1 MKRFMYR
8 LIPALA
14 LLVLLIGSV
23 GCTRERPHA
32 PVTPWKPTITPTPSA
47 LQSPTAE
54 AVESSQTPAA
64 PTPEPSATLPSEEAA
79 QPLTPTMTQAAQTPP
94 AQTPTPPSATPAG
107 ESQWEYY
114 TVQRGDTLYSI
125 AVRFNTT
132 VEELQRLNGLSNT
145 TIFVGQKLRVPSS
158 GEGGD
163 TGVVEYVVQE
173 GDTLY
178 SIARRFGVD
187 MAEIARA
194 NNITD
199 PSTIYVGQRLVIP
212 GAQQTPASRLY
223 YVQPG
228 DTLTGIA
235 QRFGVSLQALM
246 EANNITDPDA
256 IYAGQVL
263 RIP

>member
-1 MKRFMYR
+1 MKRV
-8 LIPALA
+8 IHTLA
-14 LLVLLIGSV
+14 PIIIIAFLLVSGIA
-23 GCTRERPHA
+23 CTRERPHT
-32 PVTPWKPTITPTPSA
+32 PVTPWAPTITLTKTTRATISPTPKTTLTPQKTPSI
-47 LQSPTAE
+47 SPTTSSTPPNPTAP
-54 AVESSQTPAA
+54 ESPIATSTRIMES
-64 PTPEPSATLPSEEAA
+64 PTMPDR
-79 QPLTPTMTQAAQTPP
+79 TPTI
-94 AQTPTPPSATPAG
+94 PTG
-107 ESQWEYY
+107 EKWTYY

-125 AVRFNTT
+125 AVRFGTT
-132 VEELQRLNGLSNT
+132 VEELQRLNGLSDT
-145 TIFVGQKLRVPSS
+145 TIFVGQKIKVPGP
-158 GEGGD
+158 GEAD
-163 TGVVEYVVQE
+163 EPKAVEYIVQE

-187 MAEIARA
+187 MEEVARA

-199 PSTIYVGQRLVIP
+199 PSTIYVGQRLIIP
-212 GAQQTPASRLY
+212 GARQTPARQLY